1 MGKRTFLL
9 PLAALVSVI
18 SPTALANFAEPQH
31 AAIQTKGQEKNK
43 EVNFSFILERPGQNQ
58 YFARHASHSSHSS
71 HASHASHSSHFSSS
85 PSSGYYPNTTTVAP
99 SANNNQTPVLEVVPQ
114 DAVGIFN
121 GIPIYEMKKK

>member
-18 SPTALANFAEPQH
+18 SPTALGNFAEPQH
-31 AAIQTKGQEKNK
+31 AAIETKGQEKNK
-43 EVNFSFILERPGQNQ
+43 EVNFSFILERPGQTQ
-58 YFARHASHSSHSS
+58 YFARHASHSSHAS

-85 PSSGYYPNTTTVAP
+85 PSAGSPTTSIAAP
-99 SANNNQTPVLEVVPQ
+99 SSNSNQSSVLEAVPQ
-114 DAVGIFN
+114 DAVGVFN

>member
-1 MGKRTFLL
+1 MKKRAFLL

-18 SPTALANFAEPQH
+18 SPTAMANFAEPQH
-31 AAIQTKGQEKNK
+31 AAIETKGQEKTK
-43 EVNFSFILERPGQNQ
+43 EANFSFILERPGQPQ
-58 YFARHASHSSHSS
+58 YFARHASHSSHAS

-85 PSSGYYPNTTTVAP
+85 PSSGYPNATTAAP
-99 SANNNQTPVLEVVPQ
+99 SANNNQTPLLEVVPQ

>member
-1 MGKRTFLL
+1 MKKRAFLL

-18 SPTALANFAEPQH
+18 SPTASGNFAEPQH
-31 AAIQTKGQEKNK
+31 AVIQIKGEEKNK
-43 EVNFSFILERPGQNQ
+43 EVNFSFILERPGKAQ

-85 PSSGYYPNTTTVAP
+85 PSSGYPSTTTVAP
-99 SANNNQTPVLEVVPQ
+99 SANNNQTPLLEVVPQ
-114 DAVGIFN
+114 DAVGVFN

>member
-1 MGKRTFLL
+1 MRSRAFLL

-18 SPTALANFAEPQH
+18 SPTALGNFAQSQH
-31 AAIQTKGQEKNK
+31 AAIEIKGQEKNK
-43 EVNFSFILERPGQNQ
+43 EVNFSFILERPGQTQ
-58 YFARHASHSSHSS
+58 YFARHASHSSHAS

-85 PSSGYYPNTTTVAP
+85 PSSGYPNTTTAAP
-99 SANNNQTPVLEVVPQ
+99 SVNNNQTPLLEVVPQ

>member
-1 MGKRTFLL
+1 MGKRAFLL

-18 SPTALANFAEPQH
+18 SPTALANYAEPQH
-31 AAIQTKGQEKNK
+31 ASIQTKGQEKNK
-43 EVNFSFILERPGQNQ
+43 EVNFSFILERPGQTQ

-85 PSSGYYPNTTTVAP
+85 PSSGYPNTTTAAP
-99 SANNNQTPVLEVVPQ
+99 SANNNQTPLLEVVPQ

>member
-1 MGKRTFLL
+1 MKKRTFLL

-18 SPTALANFAEPQH
+18 SPTALGNFAQPQH
-31 AAIQTKGQEKNK
+31 AAIETKGQEKTK
-43 EVNFSFILERPGQNQ
+43 EANFSFILERPGQTQ
-58 YFARHASHSSHSS
+58 YFARHASHSSHAS

-85 PSSGYYPNTTTVAP
+85 PSSVYPNTTTAAP
-99 SANNNQTPVLEVVPQ
+99 SANNNQTPLLEVVPQ